1 MGLYATLGRW
11 LGMVVNTYHIP
22 VRGRAHP
29 KREKINKLSSTHVL
43 TRLNYIDINSHNIN
57 KQIKE

>member
-11 LGMVVNTYHIP
+11 LGMVVSTYHIP

-29 KREKINKLSSTHVL
+29 KREKKINYHQ
-43 TRLNYIDINSHNIN
+43 HMC
-57 KQIKE
+57 

>member
-1 MGLYATLGRW
+1 
-11 LGMVVNTYHIP
+11 VVSIYHIP

-29 KREKINKLSSTHVL
+29 KRKKINKLSSTHVL